1 MLVTPNLPPPPGG
14 ASGVVPFAGAR
25 PGAGTADLNAAA
37 TQSAEAKQSA
47 TVNATAGQDG
57 SSSTRKIEGQSTSEA
72 TAAQPINEQPLQ
84 QVQREEAAL
93 DDLPLPANRLEH
105 VRRYFIELRKR
116 FEEN

>member
-1 MLVTPNLPPPPGG
+1 M
-14 ASGVVPFAGAR
+14 VPFAGAR